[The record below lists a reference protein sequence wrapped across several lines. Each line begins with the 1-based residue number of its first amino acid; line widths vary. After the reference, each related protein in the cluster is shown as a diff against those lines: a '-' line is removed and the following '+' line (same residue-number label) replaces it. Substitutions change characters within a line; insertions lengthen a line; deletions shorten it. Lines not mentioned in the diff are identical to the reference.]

1 MKNLYL
7 LGLAMAGLVAL
18 PSYGQVH
25 SFPQPWKTS
34 SAVKVPARLPQSM
47 LKAPSAIDDKQSG
60 LTVYAGER
68 MDESKLR
75 SFIKLK
81 TGVSNTFDRLKCY
94 QKEVGNQQDGI
105 TMGASDGKDYYA
117 IFSHDYTYSSMAKF
131 FSKVD
136 MQTGD
141 TTVIR
146 TFTDDEQNR
155 WYGDG
160 VYGDFREALYD
171 MAYDPHTKT
180 FYAMGYGWDEQT
192 TDDGTVITGFTKLYA
207 IDKTTGQYELV
218 KDLDRIYYEFCFD
231 YDGNI
236 YATRPKAGD
245 DGNTAV
251 GTELVKL
258 DADFNEV
265 SAVELKTQWGE
276 TFMQANFGTIQFDYT
291 TNTLYWMPAGQW
303 GATSMYKINPETGE
317 YSWANGFMTGN
328 WFTGLY
334 IPYLAADN
342 RGAAAQVSGIDAQA
356 DVNGAMADTLKWVN
370 PSKTWGGADLS
381 GLEEVRIYR
390 KKAGAVTTDR
400 STSAEI
406 LSADNADLIATVPA
420 DGKLGEPMQYVDNAP
435 LEGFN
440 TYYIVPSRV
449 SGELGVPDSI
459 RCYMGVDVPGAV
471 ENAYVQKEGEAIRV
485 TWQAPTK
492 GLNNGYIVEDDVTY
506 KLTRMPDNVVVAE
519 NYAGTEFVDN
529 TLGEQ
534 QKYYYRIQ
542 ACNKVGE
549 GATAETS
556 SVMAGG
562 ALETPI
568 SLKFDSYDDQ
578 ERWNL
583 YLFNNAYNF
592 YFAGGYDDESH
603 CLIGYTG
610 TYGGQ
615 STIVSPP
622 LKLKGG
628 KSYRIESN
636 LYNYFDGAFNVKVTM
651 GRKSDDI
658 SDATVLRDDEDLE
671 YPTYTLTKYE
681 DMFTAPEDGTYYYG
695 LTVSNSDYNVFKFF
709 GMTVADVFDNDLKA
723 FSIDN
728 IIEAVAGTDNKC
740 TVKVRNMGANAQSK
754 YTVKIVCD
762 DEGEQTVVGET
773 SDVPT
778 LKSGETA
785 DVNVTF
791 RPLKDGK
798 FNFYAVVELEGD
810 EDQSNN
816 TSAASAI
823 NVLEEGSTAW
833 TNIVT
838 SGKSEGVDTHGPVE
852 YYGTYD
858 RMEALY
864 YPSEVNSE
872 GGDIVRIAYPYSGN
886 DNLTDRT
893 AESDVKVYMGYTDIN
908 SYETAADGLP
918 ADQRTLVYEGTMYL
932 EPGTDNLLTFDLDTP
947 FKYDNTRNLVII
959 VERTGAVTSSEQFC
973 GVFKVFNKDNWSSGV
988 FRSLQ
993 YADNAEYTDGKAQRN
1008 PSAPVVYLAIND
1020 KATGVSTV
1028 KTLGGAFGYD
1038 SASGVMTFAKGVK
1051 SVSVSTV
1058 DGKLVK
1064 RASVSGSSKLNLGL
1078 AKGLYV
1084 VSVVAADGSQSNVK
1098 LNVNK

>member
-18 PSYGQVH
+18 PSYGQVNK
-25 SFPQPWKTS
+25 FPQSWKA
-34 SAVKVPARLPQSM
+34 SAHSVPTQLPQRM
-47 LKAPSAIDDKQSG
+47 LKAPSAINDKVKG

-68 MDESKLR
+68 MDESKMR
-75 SFIKLK
+75 SFIKFN
-81 TGVSNTFDRLKCY
+81 TGEGYSFERIQHYTYKQED
-94 QKEVGNQQDGI
+94 NQQNYGI
-105 TMGASDGKDYYA
+105 LMGASDGKDYYA
-117 IFSHDYTYSSMAKF
+117 IFGYTYTYSNMGHNI
-131 FSKVD
+131 SKID

-141 TTVIR
+141 TTVVR
-146 TFTDDEQNR
+146 TFTNDERNQ

-160 VYGDFREALYD
+160 VYGDFRNALYD

-180 FYAMGYGWDEQT
+180 FYAMGYGWDEQD

-207 IDKTTGQYELV
+207 IDPTTGEYDLV

-245 DGNTAV
+245 DGETAV

-258 DADFNEV
+258 DTDFNEV
-265 SAVELKTQWGE
+265 SAMEMHDEWGGN
-276 TFMQANFGTIQFDYT
+276 FMQANWGTIQFDYT
-291 TNTLYWMPAGQW
+291 TNSIYWMPAGEW
-303 GATSMYKINPETGE
+303 GATTMYKVNPETGV
-317 YSWANGFMTGN
+317 YSSIKYFMPGN

-342 RGAAAQVSGIDAQA
+342 RGAAAQVGNIDAQA

-370 PSKTWGGADLS
+370 PSKTWGGADLN

-400 STSAEI
+400 TTSAEL

-420 DGKLGEPMQYVDNAP
+420 GGKLGEQMQYVDNAP
-435 LEGFN
+435 LEGIN

-449 SGELGVPDSI
+449 AGELGVPDSI

-471 ENAYVQKEGEAIRV
+471 ENAYIEKKGESIKI
-485 TWQAPTK
+485 TWQAPSK
-492 GLNNGYIVEDDVTY
+492 GLNNGYINESELTY

-519 NYAGTEFVDN
+519 NLAGTEFVDN

-534 QKYYYRIQ
+534 QKYYYLIQ
-542 ACNKVGE
+542 ANSKAGE
-549 GATAETS
+549 GATTETN
-556 SVMAGG
+556 SVMAGS
-562 ALETPI
+562 ALETPVKL
-568 SLKFDSYDDQ
+568 SFNSYDDQ
-578 ERWNL
+578 DRWNT
-583 YLFNNAYNF
+583 NF
-592 YFAGGYDDESH
+592 FSNTFSFYYAGGYDDESH

-610 TYGGQ
+610 YYDDN
-615 STIVSPP
+615 STLTSPP
-622 LKLKGG
+622 LKLEGG
-628 KSYRIESN
+628 KTYRIVTDFYNNQNGPYN
-636 LYNYFDGAFNVKVTM
+636 LKVTM
-651 GRKSDDI
+651 GKKSDDI
-658 SDATVLRDDEDLE
+658 SDATVLRNDEDLE
-671 YPTYTLTKYE
+671 YSYYTRTQYE

-695 LTVSNSDYNVFKFF
+695 LTVSNSDYNVFKFY
-709 GMTVADVFDNDLKA
+709 GVTIDYVADNDLKA

-728 IIEAVAGTDNKC
+728 IIEAVAGADNKC
-740 TVKVRNMGANAQSK
+740 TVKVRNMGSNTQSK

-762 DEGEQTVVGET
+762 DEGEKTVVGET

-778 LKSGETA
+778 LKAGETA
-785 DVNVTF
+785 NVNVTF

-810 EDQSNN
+810 ADTSNN
-816 TSAASAI
+816 TSAVSTI

-838 SGKSEGVDTHGPVE
+838 SGKNEGVDTHGPVE

-858 RMEALY
+858 HMEAIY
-864 YPSEVNSE
+864 YPTEINAE
-872 GGDIVRIAYPYSGN
+872 GGEIVRIAYPYSGN

-893 AESDVKVYMGYTDIN
+893 DESDVKVYMGYTDLK
-908 SYETAADGLP
+908 SYESGADALP

-932 EPGTDNLLTFDLDTP
+932 EPGTDNLLTFTLDTP
-947 FKYDNTRNLVII
+947 FKYDNTRNLVIV
-959 VERTGAVTSSEQFC
+959 VERTGAVTNDQMFC
-973 GVFKVFNKDNWSSGV
+973 GLFKVFNTSWSTGLY
-988 FRSLQ
+988 RSLQ
-993 YADNAEYTDGKAQRN
+993 YSENNEYTEGSAQRN
-1008 PSAPVVYLAIND
+1008 PAAPVVYLAINGG
-1020 KATGVSTV
+1020 KTGISTV
-1028 KTLGGAFGYD
+1028 KTVGGTFGYD
-1038 SASGVMTFAKGVK
+1038 SNSGVMTFANGVK

-1064 RASVSGSSKLNLGL
+1064 KASVNGSTKLNLGL

-1098 LNVNK
+1098 LNVTK